1 MRSSRKLG
9 LGSVAAMLALPL
21 FLTACSGGDG
31 EDTSSSTHDAN
42 EQAPEEVLEVLDEA
56 LAGQDGK
63 DERVFDTSDDDV
75 LTVVE
80 QTLESQNATA
90 DWNGSDLVVALD
102 GSIEDL
108 TATSPCLMLEAFLKD
123 GEDAVLHYSD
133 GELRCGER

>member
-1 MRSSRKLG
+1 MRLSRKLG
-9 LGSVAAMLALPL
+9 AGSISIMLAFPL
-21 FLTACSGGDG
+21 LLTACSGGDG
-31 EDTSSSTHDAN
+31 QETGSSTNDAN
-42 EQAPEEVLEVLDEA
+42 EQAPEEVMEVLDEA
-56 LAGQDGK
+56 LAGPDGK
-63 DERVFDTSDDDV
+63 DERVFGTSDDDV

-102 GSIEDL
+102 GSVEDL

-133 GELRCGER
+133 GEVRCSES